1 LAHARYLHSSG
12 KGKVTI
18 AQKTDLEPPDDWNQ
32 SSHSLEQLYEV
43 LPAYAG
49 LNDVYITQNRFYGSR
64 ANNRVAELSAMY
76 SDLDYYKVSDFA
88 HMPPEAVF
96 DLALDALLQAKI
108 PFPSL
113 AIVTGRGLALVWR
126 HEPVPGH
133 VLPKWARCQQ
143 YIFEAFF

>member
-1 LAHARYLHSSG
+1 MAHARYLHSSG

-88 HMPPEAVF
+88 
-96 DLALDALLQAKI
+96 QRSSC
-108 PFPSL
+108 SL
-113 AIVTGRGLALVWR
+113 
-126 HEPVPGH
+126 E
-133 VLPKWARCQQ
+133 VLPIGLRPA
-143 YIFEAFF
+143 YYLPNY